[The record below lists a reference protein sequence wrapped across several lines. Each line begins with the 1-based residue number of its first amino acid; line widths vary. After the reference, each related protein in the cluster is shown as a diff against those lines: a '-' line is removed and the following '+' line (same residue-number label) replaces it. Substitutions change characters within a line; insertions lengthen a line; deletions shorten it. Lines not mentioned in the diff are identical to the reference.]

1 MANNYRGIVTP
12 AEKKASELAEQHIN
26 DPSRTG
32 QKYDENDLK
41 RISDFKAGFLAA
53 LELEEV
59 KGLASRLENAVYH
72 QEKARNFISH
82 FDDCNALIDEIP
94 EDESCQCGMD
104 MFAHNNHLSI
114 SITKEALTAWRSFR
128 GEK

>member
-1 MANNYRGIVTP
+1 MTP

-32 QKYDENDLK
+32 QKYNENDLK
-41 RISDFKAGFLAA
+41 RISDFKAGFFAA

-59 KGLASRLENAVYH
+59 KGLENALESLV
-72 QEKARNFISH
+72 ISDQNKERM
-82 FDDCNALIDEIP
+82 DDVDCETRKMLLMHISLIA
-94 EDESCQCGMD
+94 S
-104 MFAHNNHLSI
+104 
-114 SITKEALTAWRSFR
+114 EAITAWRSFR